1 MESKTGIDQLVIV
14 VVSSDQV
21 GSLAQQLIKE
31 GFYFTRVNSH
41 WGILPVDMVSLL
53 IGINSLR
60 HQELTKLITQ
70 CCQTRLKYIPTQIDI
85 PMFQGQPVMIEAEVG
100 GAVIYTFDVERFE
113 QL

>member
-1 MESKTGIDQLVIV
+1 MKSKTVIDQLVVV

-21 GSLAQQLIKE
+21 GSLAQLLIKE

-53 IGINSLR
+53 IGINASR
-60 HQELTKLITQ
+60 HQELTDLISK

-85 PMFQGQPVMIEAEVG
+85 PMFQGQPMMIEAEVG